1 MTESAALPTGQAGLE
16 HATVLY
22 LTTIG
27 RRTGQKRRVELW
39 FAYRDHACYLLSGAR
54 EDGRGANWFRNGLA
68 HPQVEVEA
76 AGARW
81 QGTFEKLN
89 DEEAQNI
96 LALFRDKYGEET
108 VKRWYRDSRR
118 LPVKIILQT

>member
-1 MTESAALPTGQAGLE
+1 MTERTVLE
-16 HATVLY
+16 RAMVLY

-27 RRTGQKRRVELW
+27 RRTGQQRRVDLW

-54 EDGRGANWFRNGLA
+54 DNGRGANWFRNGLA

-76 AGARW
+76 EGDRW

-96 LALFRDKYGEET
+96 LTLFRDKYGDET
-108 VKRWYRDSRR
+108 VRRWYRDARR
-118 LPVKIILQT
+118 FPVKITLRT